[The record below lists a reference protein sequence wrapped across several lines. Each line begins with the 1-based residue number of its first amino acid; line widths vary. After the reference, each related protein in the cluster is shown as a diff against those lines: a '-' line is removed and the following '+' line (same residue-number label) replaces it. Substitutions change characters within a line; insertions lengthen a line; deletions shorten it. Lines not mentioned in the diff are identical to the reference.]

1 MMKEENLL
9 LTEFGRK
16 SHFSVPKGYFD
27 HLAEQVLET
36 ASGDATGGSPI
47 CTMQGKPRLVR
58 LCQRIGVR
66 RIAIAASV
74 VMVVGLGT
82 LKVVSSM
89 GSAPS
94 SSAVAQG
101 HHVEAASSGDTSFD
115 EAADYTMLDN
125 QDIYAS
131 LLSESNGF

>member
-9 LTEFGRK
+9 LTKYGRK
-16 SHFSVPKGYFD
+16 SHFSVPEGYFD
-27 HLAEQVLET
+27 HLTEQVLKT
-36 ASGDATGGSPI
+36 ASGDASGVSPI
-47 CTMQGKPRLVR
+47 CAIQAKPRLVR
-58 LCQRIGVR
+58 MCQRIGVR

-74 VMVVGLGT
+74 AVVLGLGA
-82 LKVVSSM
+82 LKVVSM

-101 HHVEAASSGDTSFD
+101 HHVEATSSGDTSFD